1 MSHVPIRFDGVTM
14 YYGETCALDS
24 VSFRVPPGS
33 IFALLGR
40 NGAGKT
46 TALDCLLGFR
56 RPTRGRVELAGHD
69 TRALPPAV
77 RERVGYVPEGHPLV
91 RWMRVG
97 DLVRFQDAS
106 FGSFDAARC
115 RVYLDRLGL
124 PTDRRVYQLSRGM
137 RAQLSLALALATD
150 PELVIL
156 DDPGMGLDAVVR
168 REFLEVMIDLI
179 QEEGRTLLFTSHILT
194 DVERVADH
202 VALLDHGVLRIDA
215 PLDDLKARVRRYR
228 AVFDGEAP
236 EPPAAPGI
244 IRARRRDREL
254 VLTVVDHAADTEATL
269 RATGARSVD
278 AEGLSLEDLFI
289 DYTTDAR
296 ETL

>member
-1 MSHVPIRFDGVTM
+1 MSDVPIRF
-14 YYGETCALDS
+14 ES
-24 VSFRVPPGS
+24 VSFYYGKTRALDTVSFDVPRGS

-56 RPTRGRVELAGHD
+56 PPTRGRVELLGHD
-69 TRALPPAV
+69 TRALPPTI

-91 RWMRVG
+91 RWMRIQE
-97 DLVRFQDAS
+97 LVRFQGAS
-106 FGSFDAARC
+106 FAAFDAARC
-115 RVYLDRLGL
+115 HTYLDRLGL
-124 PTDRRVYQLSRGM
+124 PAKQRVYQLSRGM

-179 QEEGRTLLFTSHILT
+179 QKEGRTLLFTSHILT

-202 VALLDHGVLRIDA
+202 VALLDHGVLRVDA

-228 AVFDGEAP
+228 AVYESEAP
-236 EPPAAPGI
+236 EPPALPGVV
-244 IRARRRDREL
+244 RARRSRQEL
-254 VLTVVDHAADTEATL
+254 VLTVVDHADETEAIL
-269 RATGARSVD
+269 RGTGARSVD

-289 DYTTDAR
+289 DYTTEAKGK
-296 ETL
+296 L